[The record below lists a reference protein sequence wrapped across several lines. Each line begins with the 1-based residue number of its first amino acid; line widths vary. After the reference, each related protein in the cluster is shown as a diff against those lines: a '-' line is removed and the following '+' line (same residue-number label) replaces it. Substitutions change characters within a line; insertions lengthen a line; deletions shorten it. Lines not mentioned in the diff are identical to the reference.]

1 MNRSPLARRTPLR
14 RTPFPRRRPAPST
27 VIPWTVRTEVEERSG
42 GLCEWP
48 SCPEQATDLHH
59 RLMRSRGGKHTATN
73 LAHLCRGHHRS
84 IHNHPAQ
91 SYESGWL
98 IKGGHQ

>member
-27 VIPWTVRTEVEERSG
+27 VIPWTVRSEVETRSG

-48 SCPEQATDLHH
+48 SCPEPATDLHH
-59 RLMRSRGGKHTATN
+59 RLMRAQGGQHTAAN
-73 LAHLCRGHHRS
+73 LAHLCRSHHRH
-84 IHNHPAQ
+84 IHDHPAQ

-98 IKGGHQ
+98 IKGGSQ